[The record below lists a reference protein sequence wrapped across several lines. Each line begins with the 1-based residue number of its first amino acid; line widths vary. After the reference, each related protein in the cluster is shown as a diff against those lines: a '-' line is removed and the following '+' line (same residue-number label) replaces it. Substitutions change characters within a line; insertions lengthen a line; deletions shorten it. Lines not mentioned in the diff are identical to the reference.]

1 MNKPSSQCF
10 HPCKK
15 YRPKGGHSFHYLPLQ
30 ILVNKYRSTIW
41 QLKKCSSENSRST
54 EQCFSF
60 VLGNAIMATHRIINV
75 NLSLSTVRNLECA
88 SQKVAGRSL
97 SSNFTRTDSSVIK
110 QIQKNRTLWQFR
122 RVYSFLAAVKI
133 NLHQLIKWL
142 TITSEVSVLLSVMIV
157 HYPFT
162 RYFWLLHS
170 ECGLCSRLPPSGH
183 TRALRKQLP
192 SSHRCSCK

>member
-133 NLHQLIKWL
+133 NLHQLIK
-142 TITSEVSVLLSVMIV
+142 
-157 HYPFT
+157 
-162 RYFWLLHS
+162 
-170 ECGLCSRLPPSGH
+170 
-183 TRALRKQLP
+183 
-192 SSHRCSCK
+192 